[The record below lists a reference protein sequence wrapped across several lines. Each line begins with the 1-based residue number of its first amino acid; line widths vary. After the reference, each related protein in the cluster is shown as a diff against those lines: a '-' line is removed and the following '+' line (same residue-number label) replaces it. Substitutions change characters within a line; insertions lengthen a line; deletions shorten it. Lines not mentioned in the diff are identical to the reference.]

1 VLAGFF
7 IRIEGLEVLIGLLEE
22 KLKALEVHVEG
33 LEVDQGVD
41 EGLVRES

>member
-7 IRIEGLEVLIGLLEE
+7 IRIEGLEVFIGLLEKE
-22 KLKALEVHVEG
+22 LQALEVHVEG